1 MLLVSGIRL
10 VQTGLS
16 RGGGQPVPRRGRTAQ
31 AKRDNARLQMAA
43 LKRQK
48 KRKRKTRGL
57 LGAILRK
64 LEERK

>member
-1 MLLVSGIRL
+1 
-10 VQTGLS
+10 
-16 RGGGQPVPRRGRTAQ
+16 
-31 AKRDNARLQMAA
+31 MAA